1 MLRISPRS
9 FVLTLVA
16 LALPAASHA
25 SCASDAKNLL
35 AAHDCGFAKGI
46 DGWQANEGA
55 RIAHA
60 AKDGHPQPGS
70 IEAVAPGGSL
80 LIEGP
85 CVAAKPATTYR
96 FGASVRLV
104 EGSTYV
110 CGPQVYHFADAAC
123 ADSLG
128 PLAAMSDLVMEGWRA
143 FDPAR
148 RPESGPD
155 QNLAT
160 TESAT
165 RGLRIVLACSGEA
178 GFVVRF
184 DDVSLTPR

>member
-1 MLRISPRS
+1 MRPTSGA
-9 FVLTLVA
+9 FVAFAFLALV
-16 LALPAASHA
+16 LPAASRA
-25 SCASDAKNLL
+25 ECASDPKNLL

-46 DGWQANEGA
+46 GGWRANEGA
-55 RIAHA
+55 QVTHA
-60 AKDGHPQPGS
+60 AKDGHPGPGS
-70 IEAVAPGGSL
+70 IEGVAPDGSL

-85 CVAAKPATTYR
+85 CVAARPGTAYR

-110 CGPQVYHFADAAC
+110 CGPQVHHFADAAC
-123 ADSLG
+123 ADALG
-128 PLAAMSDLVMEGWRA
+128 PLAAMSDLVETGWRA

-155 QNLAT
+155 QNVAT
-160 TESAT
+160 TEAGT
-165 RGLRIVLACSGEA
+165 HGLRVVLACSGEA

>member
-1 MLRISPRS
+1 MAIRAWLAGLAVVLMTSPS
-9 FVLTLVA
+9 AA
-16 LALPAASHA
+16 LAD
-25 SCASDAKNLL
+25 CASDATNLL

-46 DGWQANEGA
+46 AGWQANEGA
-55 RIAHA
+55 RVTHA
-60 AKDGHPQPGS
+60 AKDGDPQPGS
-70 IEAVAPGGSL
+70 IEGVAPNGSL
-80 LIEGP
+80 MIEGP
-85 CVAAKPATTYR
+85 CVAAKPGAVYR
-96 FGASVRLV
+96 FGASVRRV

-123 ADSLG
+123 AEPLG
-128 PLAAMSDLVMEGWRA
+128 PLAAMSDLVETGWRA

-160 TESAT
+160 TGAET
-165 RGLRIVLACSGEA
+165 RGLRMILACSGEA
-178 GFVVRF
+178 GFAVRF